1 MSDPKDMPSFAA
13 RCVIVSSYCIIAYQ
27 VFWACIFVRQ
37 HDRIRDAQ
45 DAWFLIG
52 WVPCGAYVLLAALY
66 YLMKGMPA
74 GADERAIL
82 TLAKICAVS
91 VIGGL
96 FLCEVFY
103 GS

>member
-1 MSDPKDMPSFAA
+1 MSDPEDRPSFAA
-13 RCVIVSSYCIIAYQ
+13 RFAIISSCGVMAFQVS
-27 VFWACIFVRQ
+27 WACIFVRL
-37 HDRIRDAQ
+37 HDRTRDAQ

-52 WVPCGAYVLLAALY
+52 WIPCGAYMLLAALY

-96 FLCEVFY
+96 VLCEVFY
-103 GS
+103 G